1 VADVSVRAAGA
12 GDVPEIARIQLDT
25 WRQAYAGWL
34 PESVLA
40 GISLHDAERS
50 WRDAVTAPPS
60 PRHHVLVAQ
69 ERDVPVGF
77 VAFGPDPEWAPDL
90 ATAPDPD
97 AASAPETELHPETVV
112 HPEVGPR
119 PQAAPGPAPD
129 PAQGAR
135 RADLSGSV
143 GQIAA
148 LLVEPRWG
156 RRGHG
161 SRMLAAT
168 VDHMRADGLRAAWV
182 WVPEAD
188 TASLAFYASAGWE
201 PDGYARTLEAEGAA
215 VTEVRLHVSLEEEPE

>member
-1 VADVSVRAAGA
+1 MADVSVRPAGA

-40 GISLHDAERS
+40 GITPVDAERS
-50 WRDAVTAPPS
+50 WREAVTAPPS
-60 PRHHVLVAQ
+60 PRHHVLVAR

-77 VAFGPDPEWAPDL
+77 VAFGPDPEPGPDPE
-90 ATAPDPD
+90 AAPDPA
-97 AASAPETELHPETVV
+97 AASGPEAGL
-112 HPEVGPR
+112 G
-119 PQAAPGPAPD
+119 PQAASLPAPD

-135 RADLSGSV
+135 PADPPGPV

-188 TASLAFYASAGWE
+188 TASLAFYTSAGWA

-215 VTEVRLHVSLEEEPE
+215 VTELRLHVSLEEEPG

>member
-1 VADVSVRAAGA
+1 MRPAGA

-25 WRQAYAGWL
+25 WRQAYARWL

-40 GISLHDAERS
+40 GITPDDAERS
-50 WRDAVTAPPS
+50 WREAVTAPPS
-60 PRHHVLVAQ
+60 PRHHVLVAR

-77 VAFGPDPEWAPDL
+77 VAFGPDPQSGSKLEAGPDTE
-90 ATAPDPD
+90 AGSDPETGPDPEAGAD
-97 AASAPETELHPETVV
+97 SEAEAGV
-112 HPEVGPR
+112 
-119 PQAAPGPAPD
+119 QAAAGAAPD

-135 RADLSGSV
+135 LADPPGPV

-188 TASLAFYASAGWE
+188 TASLAFYTSAGWE
-201 PDGYARTLEAEGAA
+201 RDGYARTLEAEGAA
-215 VTEVRLHVSLEEEPE
+215 VTEVRLHVSLEEEPG